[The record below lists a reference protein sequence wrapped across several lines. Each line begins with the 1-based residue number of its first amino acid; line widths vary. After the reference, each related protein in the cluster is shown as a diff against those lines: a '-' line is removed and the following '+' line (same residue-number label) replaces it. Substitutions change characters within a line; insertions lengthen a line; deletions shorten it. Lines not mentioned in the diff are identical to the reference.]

1 MWEKTNKVLQDY
13 AILVRNQYQDSL
25 INNNRIATGN

>member
-1 MWEKTNKVLQDY
+1 MWEKTTKILQEY

-25 INNNRIATGN
+25 IKNGRIATGN